1 MEAKEKKLFDLNS
14 FSLIACETIQVII
27 KIFID
32 LFFVSKI
39 YACSASVSTKILY
52 IALFYIIQFILT
64 GIPFL
69 FSGHLLVRINKS
81 IYVSI
86 GAILLTATVLL
97 VYIFGLGGEGNLL
110 SYTPLIG
117 VIYGLGYTFFSAG
130 HGALQGEVVNSEKLI
145 KFSALKK
152 IIGQVVTVLFPV
164 SFGLIVDNLSF
175 SYLSIIIIALCVI
188 MIVFSFLIKPKQQFD
203 TDFSFKKYRE
213 FVKEHKEAKK
223 PLILAY
229 ICDFFR
235 GASYD
240 SIVVLMVLFT
250 IRAYGSNTALGL
262 LTSVFTLCSIVLLL
276 FYLKFYRKRR
286 ATFFV
291 VPVIVLVSVS
301 AIILCITT
309 TQVTVAIFYA
319 AFTIL
324 NVVLIS
330 ISDARR
336 RGGIARA
343 LSMYGQILEVNAVC
357 EVSLM
362 LGRIMTLSIILLCGI
377 LNSEILLYVALGFA
391 SLMYVCFG
399 TSIIFLEKTL
409 DDEGILILKNN
420 LKKNRQENEV

>member
-39 YACSASVSTKILY
+39 YASSASVSTKILY

-97 VYIFGLGGEGNLL
+97 VYIFGLGGEGDIL

-213 FVKEHKEAKK
+213 FVKEHKEVKK
-223 PLILAY
+223 PLMLAY

-250 IRAYGSNTALGL
+250 IRAYGSNTSLGL

-276 FYLKFYRKRR
+276 LYLKYYRKRR

-301 AIILCITT
+301 TIILCITT

-391 SLMYVCFG
+391 CLMYVCFG
-399 TSIIFLEKTL
+399 ISIIFLEKTL